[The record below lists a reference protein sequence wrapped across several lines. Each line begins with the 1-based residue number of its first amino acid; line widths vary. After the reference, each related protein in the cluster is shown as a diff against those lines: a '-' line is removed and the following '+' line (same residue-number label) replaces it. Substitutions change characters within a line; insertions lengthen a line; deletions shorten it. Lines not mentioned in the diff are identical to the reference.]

1 MNGFY
6 YALDIIKNQLELDN
20 DVNVVNTGII
30 EDVLLKKKDI
40 YPYAH
45 ILVNNATLNGSTWSV
60 SYSVIC
66 MDIVD
71 ISKEQTTDIFRGQNN
86 VQDVLNTQFVV
97 INRVLEVLRRGENT
111 HLYQLDGSPNCEP
124 FEDRFEHGVAGWT
137 VTFDLLI
144 PNDMTVCGT
153 DVAPV
158 KLCPDFEYTITDA
171 DSNILYTGDILSGN
185 SLVQLISNATVTNSL
200 STVLAT
206 IPAQGTIE
214 LADVDNI
221 DSDGLTVPTPAGVA
235 FTCTPQIVCADA
247 TYSIEDSALNVLYS
261 GSIVSGGNLNQT
273 ITDGSIV
280 LQDTASTIIS
290 TTSIEAQ
297 GTETVTAPDSSYNVE
312 YLDGS
317 PIESGSIV
325 SGGSKLVQVANPVT
339 CADATVENSDST
351 YTNTVASGGTLVL
364 PDVTIT
370 DSDGTPIT
378 VPSVQNFVCTP
389 IPPCADATVH
399 NTDNSYTASVPSGG
413 DLELVNEVITITDE
427 NDNVLQTIS
436 FPVYENQTIELSSFC
451 PAGADADVTNF
462 LTATAITDGTITTA
476 ITNLVSDLKTSYL
489 WNRFL
494 AIYPLVGGTAS
505 THKYNL
511 LDPRDLD
518 VSFRTV
524 FNGSWTHSSLGAVGD
539 GSTAYADTNL
549 NSLFN
554 CTVFNETMGGYV
566 QDNLSG
572 CLIGSSSNPSDQILQ
587 LGGNLYASLSGG
599 NGVTTLPADK
609 GLYLVNRVDQTN
621 SKAYINGVEVFDFVS
636 GITGFGNKDLN
647 YYFGARNDGG
657 TASFYSTNTF
667 SFVFV
672 SRGFTVL
679 ELGTLNTIIQDFQTT
694 LGRNV

>member
-40 YPYAH
+40 YPYSH

-144 PNDMTVCGT
+144 PNDMTVCAT

-171 DSNILYTGDILSGN
+171 DSTVLYTGDILSGN

-206 IPAQGTIE
+206 ILAQGTIE

-290 TTSIEAQ
+290 TTPIEAQ
-297 GTETVTAPDSSYNVE
+297 GTEIVTAPDSSYNVE

-325 SGGSKLVQVANPVT
+325 SGGSKLVQVANPIV
-339 CADATVENSDST
+339 
-351 YTNTVASGGTLVL
+351 
-364 PDVTIT
+364 
-370 DSDGTPIT
+370 
-378 VPSVQNFVCTP
+378 
-389 IPPCADATVH
+389 CADATVH

-451 PAGADADVTNF
+451 IPDCPITCETQHTGQTTSYTTYDDGDLEEGAGVDFFTLSENNPYGNTLRWTGTTGTSTIQADGIMLDWGNRPSGNVYTWYTTPYNGVNFNSDIANAHGYTIGGLSTWFLPNKNQLNTLMNSEYLVSTNWAPLNVTSIV
-462 LTATAITDGTITTA
+462 LRSSTTDPNNTGNCIVIIPSTHSVQPENKLYGSPRQYLAFRITT
-476 ITNLVSDLKTSYL
+476 
-489 WNRFL
+489 L
-494 AIYPLVGGTAS
+494 A
-505 THKYNL
+505 
-511 LDPRDLD
+511 
-518 VSFRTV
+518 
-524 FNGSWTHSSLGAVGD
+524 
-539 GSTAYADTNL
+539 
-549 NSLFN
+549 
-554 CTVFNETMGGYV
+554 
-566 QDNLSG
+566 
-572 CLIGSSSNPSDQILQ
+572 
-587 LGGNLYASLSGG
+587 
-599 NGVTTLPADK
+599 
-609 GLYLVNRVDQTN
+609 
-621 SKAYINGVEVFDFVS
+621 
-636 GITGFGNKDLN
+636 
-647 YYFGARNDGG
+647 
-657 TASFYSTNTF
+657 
-667 SFVFV
+667 
-672 SRGFTVL
+672 
-679 ELGTLNTIIQDFQTT
+679 ELGL
-694 LGRNV
+694 